1 MHSSPRLVV
10 DSKCSHGEGVV
21 WCERR
26 QAVLWVDIDGRR
38 LWLHRP
44 SDELTRD
51 WALPD
56 RPGCIG
62 LGPGNRLLLVLATAL
77 YRAELDLDA
86 AGPLE
91 LRHIADIAPALP
103 GHRSNDGR
111 ADRHGNFVFGTM
123 NENPGHAPTGTMY
136 QYSAAHGLRRLPLPG
151 VAIPNSICFSADG
164 RTLYWCDTT
173 EGTILQASYDPDTA
187 QVGAPAPRVPAGS
200 VEGFPDGSCLDAEGL
215 LWNARWG
222 GAQVVRFAADGGIE
236 HTVPLPVPQ
245 PSCCAIGGAGLDTLY
260 VITSPQGLDPAAREH
275 APGSGGLY
283 ALDLGQRLG
292 LPESRVELPA

>member
-1 MHSSPRLVV
+1 MEGKPQLVV

-21 WCERR
+21 WCDNR

-44 SDELTRD
+44 ADGLTRH

-62 LGPGNRLLLVLATAL
+62 LGPGNRLLLVLASAL
-77 YRAELDLDA
+77 YEAVADA
-86 AGPLE
+86 GSPAPLQ
-91 LRHIADIAPALP
+91 LRHLADIAPALP

-136 QYSAAHGLRRLPLPG
+136 QYSAAHGLRRLPLDG
-151 VAIPNSICFSADG
+151 VGIPNSICFARDG
-164 RTLYWCDTT
+164 RTLYWCDTVD
-173 EGTILQASYDPDTA
+173 GRILQADYDPDTA
-187 QVGAPAPRVPAGS
+187 QVGTPRPRVAAGTTTGS
-200 VEGFPDGSCLDAEGL
+200 PDGSCLDAEGL

-222 GAQVVRFAADGGIE
+222 GAQVVRFAADGS
-236 HTVPLPVPQ
+236 VQRAVALPVPQ
-245 PSCCAIGGAGLDTLY
+245 PSCCAIGGAQLGTLY
-260 VITSPQGLDPAAREH
+260 VITSPQGLDDDARTR

-283 ALDLGQRLG
+283 ALPLGTRLG